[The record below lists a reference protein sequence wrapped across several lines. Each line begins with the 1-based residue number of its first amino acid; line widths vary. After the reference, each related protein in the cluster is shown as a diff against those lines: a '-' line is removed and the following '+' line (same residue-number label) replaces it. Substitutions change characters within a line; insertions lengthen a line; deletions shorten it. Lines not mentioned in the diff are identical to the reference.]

1 VGSEIK
7 AIFKWTGRLL
17 VAAPLAATTIMGA
30 YSVSQ
35 SLETDDYVWLLGNSA
50 VVLVIIFLLL
60 KAAGVQIFPTKS
72 GE

>member
-1 VGSEIK
+1 MK

-17 VAAPLAATTIMGA
+17 VTAPLAASIIMGA
-30 YSVSQ
+30 YSVSR
-35 SLETDDYVWLLGNSA
+35 SLETDDYAWLLGNSA

-60 KAAGVQIFPTKS
+60 KAAGAQIFPEKS